1 MPDRKSFRYDPLQL
15 EATPAES
22 LRFIGGGHDKH
33 VRHVTDNSSISA
45 NETDE
50 KKEKKIVSYYIE
62 LDLVHRLKQLA
73 DITNQCYSGIVSNA
87 IREFVEQYEY

>member
-1 MPDRKSFRYDPLQL
+1 MPDRKGFRYDPLQL

-22 LRFIGGGHDKH
+22 LGFIGGGQNKH
-33 VRHVTDNSSISA
+33 IRPVTNNLS
-45 NETDE
+45 NETEE

-62 LDLVHRLKQLA
+62 LDLIKRLKRLA

-87 IREFVEQYEY
+87 IREFVEQYKY